1 MIVRSIEGGYDKNF
15 SYIIGCEKSHKGAII
30 DAAIGAET
38 LIRSADEANL
48 DIQYLIIT
56 HSHHDHYAWA
66 EALLKKLRDLTLI
79 TYGDAIKDIGEK
91 DHIEVDDSEKIYLGS
106 IPMTFYH
113 TPGHYPDCVCVV
125 ADGAVF
131 TGDTLFIGRPGRTRS
146 PKSDVV
152 ALYHSINEKLLTL
165 PDDMKIYPG
174 HNYGEQPVSTIG
186 EQRATNKFLQA
197 DSPEEFAELMDEF
210 ERQKE
215 AVT

>member
-15 SYIIGCEKSHKGAII
+15 SYIIGCEKSRKGAII

-38 LIRSADEANL
+38 LIKSANEANL
-48 DIQYLIIT
+48 EIQYLIIT

-79 TYGDAIKDIGEK
+79 TYGDTIMNIGEK
-91 DHIEVDDSEKIYLGS
+91 EHIDVEDGEEIYLGS
-106 IPMTFYH
+106 IPLTFYH
-113 TPGHYPDCVCVV
+113 TPGHFPDSVCVV

-146 PKSDVV
+146 PKSDVE
-152 ALYHSINEKLLTL
+152 ALYHSINDKLLTL
-165 PDDMKIYPG
+165 PDDTKIYPG
-174 HNYGEQPVSTIG
+174 HNYGEEPVSTIG
-186 EQRATNKFLQA
+186 EQKATNEFLQA
-197 DSPEEFAELMDEF
+197 ESPGEFAKLMEEY